1 MKFNN
6 SVLLWF
12 VRSLVLNNNICSLI
26 FFKYLFSNLSE
37 YLVEVLEGG
46 VAASESEGVL
56 VTRGEGEV
64 VSHEGQV
71 PRPLLRLGPPV
82 SSWTRR
88 HPVTVSVNIVNIE

>member
-12 VRSLVLNNNICSLI
+12 VRSLVLNNIIFALI
-26 FFKYLFSNLSE
+26 FLNIFFNLSE

-56 VTRGEGEV
+56 VTSGEGEV
-64 VSHEGQV
+64 VAHEGQV

-88 HPVTVSVNIVNIE
+88 HPVTMSVNIVNIE

>member
-1 MKFNN
+1 M
-6 SVLLWF
+6 
-12 VRSLVLNNNICSLI
+12 
-26 FFKYLFSNLSE
+26 
-37 YLVEVLEGG
+37 VEVLEGG

-64 VSHEGQV
+64 VAHEGQV
-71 PRPLLRLGPPV
+71 PRPLLRLGSPV